1 MSEVFN
7 SPFEL
12 GVRMVYILLSL
23 YPRKADLQKLVY
35 LDYATIYSEDL
46 GGPSSLHTPV
56 PMRGGEYICK
66 RGVIEEG
73 LYIMSLRSLV
83 EVSYDSTGVY
93 YSAGDNSP
101 SLIGLIGG
109 DYSEKLLSSCDW
121 VAKHF
126 GNFNGKELSIIF
138 NNKSLTWGAEF
149 STPISKVALN
159 DN

>member
-93 YSAGDNSP
+93 YSAGENSP

-109 DYSEKLLSSCDW
+109 DYSSKLIASCDW
-121 VAKHF
+121 VAKNY
-126 GNFNGKELSIIF
+126 GGVDAKDLALIF
-138 NNKSLTWGAEF
+138 NRKSLTWGAEF
-149 STPISKVALN
+149 YNPISAGNIK
-159 DN
+159 

>member
-66 RGVIEEG
+66 RGIIEEG
-73 LYIMSLRSLV
+73 LYLMSMRSLV
-83 EVSYDSTGVY
+83 DVSYDSTGVY
-93 YSAGDNSP
+93 YSAGENSP

-109 DYSEKLLSSCDW
+109 NYSSKLISSCDW
-121 VAKHF
+121 AAKSY
-126 GNFNGKELSIIF
+126 GDCDASELALIF
-138 NNKSLTWGAEF
+138 NSKSLTWGAEF
-149 STPISKVALN
+149 YNPLSTGDIK
-159 DN
+159 